1 MTVEKVLSELQ
12 QKKYRPVY
20 WLEGEESFFIDQII
34 HFAEHKILNESEASF
49 NLSIFYGKDSQ
60 WADILNACKRYPMF
74 GDKQVVIVKEA
85 QQLKEIDKFENY
97 IQSPLKSTI
106 LFFAYKDKKVDA
118 RTKLAKILKANSV
131 LVSTKKLYDNE
142 LPAWTENMVKSHG
155 LAINHKALQILVE
168 HVGNDLSRL
177 YNEVEKLKINLK
189 NTNKISEDDIEQ
201 YIGISKEFNIF
212 ELQAALSKKDM
223 AKCLKICQYFASN
236 TKAAPIQLVLPTLYS
251 YFSKVYC
258 IFSLPDQSINGVK
271 SLFFNRTDTTDGA
284 LQAVKLYG
292 YNGIEKILILL
303 HEYNLKNI
311 GINSA
316 NMQDGELLKELI
328 IKIMQ

>member
-1 MTVEKVLSELQ
+1 MTVEKVLSELE
-12 QKKYRPVY
+12 QKKYQPVY

-49 NLSIFYGKDSQ
+49 NLSIFYGKDSN
-60 WADILNACKRYPMF
+60 WADVLNACKRYPMF

-85 QQLKEIDKFENY
+85 QQLKDIDKFENY
-97 IQSPLKSTI
+97 IQSPLQSTI
-106 LFFAYKDKKVDA
+106 VFFAYKEKKVDA
-118 RTKLAKILKANSV
+118 RTKLAKILKAKSV
-131 LVSTKKLYDNE
+131 LISTKKLYDNE
-142 LPAWTENMVKSHG
+142 LPSWTENMIKSQG
-155 LAINHKALQILVE
+155 LAINNKALQILVE

-189 NTNKISEDDIEQ
+189 NTTKISEDDIEQ
-201 YIGISKEFNIF
+201 YIGISKEFNVF
-212 ELQAALSKKDM
+212 ELQDALSKKDM

-236 TKAAPIQLVLPTLYS
+236 PKAAPIQLVLPTLYG

-258 IFSLPDQSINGVK
+258 IFSMPDQSINGVK
-271 SLFFNRTDTTDGA
+271 PLFFYRSDTA
-284 LQAVKLYG
+284 EAAVQATKLFG

-303 HEYNLKNI
+303 HEYNLKSI
-311 GINSA
+311 GINST
-316 NMQDGELLKELI
+316 NMGDGELLKEMI

>member
-12 QKKYRPVY
+12 QKKYQPVY

-311 GINSA
+311 GINST